1 MKSKYPTYYFLPFL
15 ACFYLG
21 CGGGDGSQN
30 EPANG
35 NATSGK
41 PSGGDTK
48 VALAGFLPG
57 KRIYV
62 VMDSPFGGGETSA
75 GGDATAEDEPSPSKE
90 AASPPEAKE
99 DKGEGDNECDEPQG
113 ETRDTTPSAPSKKME
128 MVLQFEKDGKF
139 TIGRV
144 SKDGTVFS
152 LGDDDLTYKVSDPQK
167 VTVFERGTA
176 DGGVS
181 FPTTHPKI
189 GDEIKFGPEK
199 DPRSAV
205 ISKLEDAGPM
215 ETRGED
221 DDAGD
226 PDFPANEPA
235 PEGKKQAD
243 E

>member
-1 MKSKYPTYYFLPFL
+1 MKSKYPIYYFLPFL

-21 CGGGDGSQN
+21 CGGGEESPND
-30 EPANG
+30 PANG
-35 NATSGK
+35 NATSGN
-41 PSGGDTK
+41 PSGGDAK
-48 VALAGFLPG
+48 VSLAEFLAG

-75 GGDATAEDEPSPSKE
+75 
-90 AASPPEAKE
+90 PPIVTDGSETEEE

-113 ETRDTTPSAPSKKME
+113 ETRDTTPSTPSKKME

-144 SKDGTVFS
+144 SKDGTVYS
-152 LGDDDLTYKVSDPQK
+152 LGDDDLTYKVSDPKK
-167 VTVFERGTA
+167 VTVFEKGTA

-215 ETRGED
+215 ETRGGD
-221 DDAGD
+221 QPAGD
-226 PDFPANEPA
+226 PDFEPGTE
-235 PEGKKQAD
+235 PEEGPGPEEA
-243 E
+243 EEPRGF

>member
-1 MKSKYPTYYFLPFL
+1 VKSKYPIYYFLPFL

-21 CGGGDGSQN
+21 CGGGEESQN
-30 EPANG
+30 DPANG
-35 NATSGK
+35 NATSGN
-41 PSGGDTK
+41 PSGGGTK
-48 VALAGFLPG
+48 VSLAEFLPG

-75 GGDATAEDEPSPSKE
+75 PPIVTEE
-90 AASPPEAKE
+90 AILTDGSETEEE

-139 TIGRV
+139 TTGRV

-152 LGDDDLTYKVSDPQK
+152 LGKDDLTYKVSDPQK
-167 VTVFERGTA
+167 VTIFERGTA

-215 ETRGED
+215 KTRGED
-221 DDAGD
+221 QPAGD
-226 PDFPANEPA
+226 PDFSPNEPGPD
-235 PEGKKQAD
+235 PEEPRGF
-243 E
+243 